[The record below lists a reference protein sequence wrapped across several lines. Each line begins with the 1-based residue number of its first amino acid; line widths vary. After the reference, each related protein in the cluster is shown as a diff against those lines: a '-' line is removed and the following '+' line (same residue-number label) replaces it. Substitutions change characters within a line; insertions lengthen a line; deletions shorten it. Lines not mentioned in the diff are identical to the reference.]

1 MAPKKDN
8 FPGPNWVSVLHDTFK
23 LGETHPVITTRISLS
38 EDCPRMEVEMH
49 GFLEQKGSLAKH
61 PGCICLQI
69 GKFSKMVDRKRPW
82 KLICLTPLLSTNS
95 KNSKICLLAH
105 TRWRFAVSAPLPSSF
120 SSPVQNVSCKKAPF
134 HYCRTKPICVESA
147 LFHIEYLDPKKLSF
161 HVQSSFAQSLPSA
174 LPVINLIVGLS
185 PQKNSCRLHI
195 IQRKVSFKKRV

>member
-38 EDCPRMEVEMH
+38 EDCPRMEVKMH

-69 GKFSKMVDRKRPW
+69 GKFSKMVDRRRPW

-134 HYCRTKPICVESA
+134 HYCQTKPICVESA
-147 LFHIEYLDPKKLSF
+147 LFHIEYLDPKKLSCSKQLCSILAVRSTS
-161 HVQSSFAQSLPSA
+161 HKPD
-174 LPVINLIVGLS
+174 
-185 PQKNSCRLHI
+185 SCRLHI